1 MCSWHTHH
9 DPARA
14 EIEHRLHDAETLLV
28 AAPALVE
35 TYSVLTRL
43 PPPHRLSAADALT
56 LLEANFMSPAKIVA
70 LEAKSYRTLLRKAP
84 RQGIAGGRTYDAI
97 IAECARRAKATTL
110 LTFNVSHFMPFA
122 GTRLEIVVP
131 GQ

>member
-1 MCSWHTHH
+1 M
-9 DPARA
+9 
-14 EIEHRLHDAETLLV
+14 
-28 AAPALVE
+28 
-35 TYSVLTRL
+35 LTI
-43 PPPHRLSAADALT
+43 P
-56 LLEANFMSPAKIVA
+56 LLEANFMSQGKIVA

-122 GTRLEIVVP
+122 GTGLEIVVP
-131 GQ
+131 GRR